1 MRNRQLHLQPLAFVC
16 LVICLCVFGCRTQGT
31 LQSGTAD
38 NMDYETE
45 EPRPELL
52 FVMGTVAHDSVT
64 DECRMH
70 ISEVSHVYGE
80 AKLEN
85 ATEVEGDQSFSYDQ
99 MGAGNR
105 KLASRVMENPLVQML
120 EFSYED
126 GRMESR
132 TLVRDS
138 AEFFVRIQL
147 NLKAKSIVFNY
158 KNKPIANIKL
168 SNYKIK

>member
-1 MRNRQLHLQPLAFVC
+1 
-16 LVICLCVFGCRTQGT
+16 
-31 LQSGTAD
+31 
-38 NMDYETE
+38 
-45 EPRPELL
+45 
-52 FVMGTVAHDSVT
+52 
-64 DECRMH
+64 
-70 ISEVSHVYGE
+70 
-80 AKLEN
+80 
-85 ATEVEGDQSFSYDQ
+85 

>member
-1 MRNRQLHLQPLAFVC
+1 
-16 LVICLCVFGCRTQGT
+16 
-31 LQSGTAD
+31 
-38 NMDYETE
+38 
-45 EPRPELL
+45 
-52 FVMGTVAHDSVT
+52 
-64 DECRMH
+64 
-70 ISEVSHVYGE
+70 
-80 AKLEN
+80 
-85 ATEVEGDQSFSYDQ
+85 
-99 MGAGNR
+99 
-105 KLASRVMENPLVQML
+105 ML